1 MDGYLYGGLI
11 PGERVG
17 VRLRGWVDV
26 ESKVEQNRYAVVAL
40 PGNPFFIAV

>member
-1 MDGYLYGGLI
+1 MAGWDLGRLDG
-11 PGERVG
+11 
-17 VRLRGWVDV
+17 